1 MDFPVLATAL
11 DQLTRVAAAVT
22 DDQLD
27 APTPCGDWTVAQ
39 VLYHAAGDQHAWA
52 SFVGAGALPTYDPFS
67 PPHRLETGVEET
79 VGSAVA
85 AAFSAWATVDP
96 ASESVP
102 TPLPPLPA
110 APAPLA
116 AAACALD
123 AAVHAWDLAVA
134 TGQPSPLTDEL
145 AVQLLP
151 AARLIAEPLRGFAF
165 AAALPE
171 ADGADA
177 TGTLLRYLGRDPRW
191 AR

>member
-1 MDFPVLATAL
+1 MNFPVLATAL
-11 DQLTRVAAAVT
+11 DQLARVAAAVT

-39 VLYHAAGDQHAWA
+39 VAYHAAGDQRAWA
-52 SFVGAGALPTYDPFS
+52 SFVGAGVLPSYDPFS
-67 PPHRLETGVEET
+67 PPARLETGVKET
-79 VGSAVA
+79 ISSAVA
-85 AAFSAWATVDP
+85 AASSAWATVDP
-96 ASESVP
+96 ASELVP
-102 TPLPPLPA
+102 TPLPPLPT

-134 TGQPSPLTDEL
+134 TGQPSPLTDDL
-145 AVQLLP
+145 AVQLMP

-165 AAALPE
+165 ATALPE
-171 ADGADA
+171 TDGDGATA
-177 TGTLLRYLGRDPRW
+177 TLLRYLGRDPQW